1 MLFLDNVTRNYSNP
15 VISNRFILECLIIAQ
30 RNFYEW

>member
-1 MLFLDNVTRNYSNP
+1 MLFLANIIRNYSNP
-15 VISNRFILECLIIAQ
+15 VIYNPFILGCLIIAQ

>member
-1 MLFLDNVTRNYSNP
+1 MLFLDNIIRNYSNP
-15 VISNRFILECLIIAQ
+15 VIYNPFILGRLIIAQ

>member
-1 MLFLDNVTRNYSNP
+1 MLFLDNGTRNYSNP
-15 VISNRFILECLIIAQ
+15 VIYNLFILECLIIAQ